1 MVVIFSKQNSN
12 YTQQNII
19 DILSVINHPTI
30 NYLLHSQRDYIK
42 IVGDIHRSQFTSDN
56 PQNYFWFKLQG
67 YMNDFLIPELKAA
80 HVYVCFRQMSLNYNT
95 GQYVMGGCINPE
107 GRTDVADISGLMG
120 FWEYK
125 KITFGLSPKP
135 SPTRTVRKPIK
146 KSPTKKLQIIDP
158 KTGKPIQ
165 IGGGPMRGGSGKNP
179 FKKNT
184 ELQYVYKSYSSEAE
198 RFLVLLRSELKDAF
212 KSIDFMKD
220 PLAGE
225 KLVKAHDDI
234 ILRHLK
240 KLNLLRVDYPL
251 NTGIFNEI
259 EQAIKNEHPDEYSR
273 LLKTKRLRRIVY
285 KVLKTKI
292 PKDKKVKKSP
302 KEILKMLFSKKKKS
316 QKSGAHHN
324 KKKKIKSQSKG
335 KRKSKN
341 GNKKNKK

>member
-30 NYLLHSQRDYIK
+30 NYLIHSQRDYIK

-125 KITFGLSPKP
+125 KITFGLSPKNIVRQEP
-135 SPTRTVRKPIK
+135 RKPMK
-146 KSPTKKLQIIDP
+146 KIPKKKLQIIDP

-165 IGGGPMRGGSGKNP
+165 IGGGQMTGGSNNL
-179 FKKNT
+179 FKRNRDL
-184 ELQYVYKSYSSEAE
+184 EFVIKSYSQESEK
-198 RFLVLLRSELKDAF
+198 FLALLRGELKAAF

-251 NTGIFNEI
+251 NTEIFNEI
-259 EQAIKNEHPDEYSR
+259 EQAIKNEHPEEYGK
-273 LLKTKRLRRIVY
+273 LLKTKRLRRIVH
-285 KVLKTKI
+285 KVSKSM
-292 PKDKKVKKSP
+292 PKLSPKEKKSP
-302 KEILKMLFSKKKKS
+302 KEILKILFSKKKKS

-335 KRKSKN
+335 KRKSKS
-341 GNKKNKK
+341 GNKRNKK